1 MFFLYNII
9 IYVIILISPL
19 IILIRVIKK
28 KENPKRFL
36 EKFSIYSK
44 RKVSG
49 KLVWFHAVSIGEF
62 KSIIPLI
69 RKYEK
74 KKNISQILITS
85 STLSSSKLISKY
97 KFRKVVHQFFP
108 IDNHA
113 IVKNF
118 LNYWQ
123 PSIAI
128 FVDSEVWPNMLIQL
142 KKLRVPIILINAR
155 ITRKSFL
162 KWSKFKNFSNYIFNQ
177 FDLCISSNLESIKY
191 LKQLGAKNIKYF
203 GNLKFAEVVE
213 EKIDLKVK
221 FRTFLK
227 SKKIFCASS
236 THEPEEKIIGE
247 VHKRLKEKYSNL
259 ITIIIPRH
267 IERTDYI
274 ENDLKSLNLR
284 TLRYS
289 MVNKINNS
297 TDIIIVDS
305 FGMTKPFF
313 SKSKSVF
320 LGGSLIKHGGQ
331 NPLEAVRFGCNILYG
346 PSIHNFKEIYQFLD
360 KEKISY
366 RTRTANEIFLRVKK
380 LMEKKTNKNLKN
392 RINYIGKKILN
403 KCFQELNQYL

>member
-1 MFFLYNII
+1 
-9 IYVIILISPL
+9 
-19 IILIRVIKK
+19 
-28 KENPKRFL
+28 
-36 EKFSIYSK
+36 
-44 RKVSG
+44 
-49 KLVWFHAVSIGEF
+49 
-62 KSIIPLI
+62 
-69 RKYEK
+69 
-74 KKNISQILITS
+74 
-85 STLSSSKLISKY
+85 
-97 KFRKVVHQFFP
+97 
-108 IDNHA
+108 
-113 IVKNF
+113 
-118 LNYWQ
+118 
-123 PSIAI
+123 
-128 FVDSEVWPNMLIQL
+128 MLIQL

-162 KWSKFKNFSNYIFNQ
+162 KWSKLKNFSNYIFNQ

-259 ITIIIPRH
+259 LTIIIPRH

-313 SKSKSVF
+313 SKSKMFF
-320 LGGSLIKHGGQ
+320 L
-331 NPLEAVRFGCNILYG
+331 VDR
-346 PSIHNFKEIYQFLD
+346 
-360 KEKISY
+360 
-366 RTRTANEIFLRVKK
+366 
-380 LMEKKTNKNLKN
+380 
-392 RINYIGKKILN
+392 
-403 KCFQELNQYL
+403 